1 MLSPSPGGSITPSLD
16 DTRFFTSGINP
27 RPSDTNIF
35 KNPWDSATERNTAI
49 PESGPHPQSD
59 HIRAYRKSAL
69 HHADLVALFVF
80 NFWDAI
86 GAIGELEDLLW
97 SG

>member
-1 MLSPSPGGSITPSLD
+1 MAESDLK
-16 DTRFFTSGINP
+16 INP
-27 RPSDTNIF
+27 RKSLAFTPFAGPQWTCNRDT
-35 KNPWDSATERNTAI
+35 
-49 PESGPHPQSD
+49 ESGPHPKA
-59 HIRAYRKSAL
+59 ITYGRTVKAL

-86 GAIGELEDLLW
+86 GAIGELDDLLW

>member
-1 MLSPSPGGSITPSLD
+1 MMINDKSASGDLS
-16 DTRFFTSGINP
+16 RP
-27 RPSDTNIF
+27 RPALSCR
-35 KNPWDSATERNTAI
+35 ETAK
-49 PESGPHPQSD
+49 PESGPHPKA
-59 HIRAYRKSAL
+59 ITYGLTVKVPL

-80 NFWDAI
+80 NFWDAV

>member
-1 MLSPSPGGSITPSLD
+1 MAESDLK
-16 DTRFFTSGINP
+16 INP
-27 RPSDTNIF
+27 RKSLAFTPFAGPQWTCNRDT
-35 KNPWDSATERNTAI
+35 
-49 PESGPHPQSD
+49 ESGPHPKA
-59 HIRAYRKSAL
+59 ITYGRTVKVPCITPI
-69 HHADLVALFVF
+69 LVALFVF

>member
-1 MLSPSPGGSITPSLD
+1 MGTKPSQRWREIKESRG
-16 DTRFFTSGINP
+16 RV
-27 RPSDTNIF
+27 
-35 KNPWDSATERNTAI
+35 TAK
-49 PESGPHPQSD
+49 PESGPHPKA
-59 HIRAYRKSAL
+59 ITYGLTVKVPL

-80 NFWDAI
+80 NFWDAV